1 MGLGEAERLEH
12 MIENVLIAGRLR
24 TDRQPIRMSL
34 SRLDRFLDAFAAH
47 RGELIQ
53 EPGALEVACE
63 EGVRDAEALFDPDGL
78 RVVLENLVDNALKYG
93 GDEPNVRIHARKD
106 GSALLVDVADD
117 GIGFDP
123 GEAENL
129 FRPFVR
135 TTEEGSPS
143 RHGAGLG
150 LSIARALMR
159 RMGGD
164 VTARSDGPG
173 RGACFTVHLPGR
185 PG

>member
-1 MGLGEAERLEH
+1 MEWILDKGLLGNLK
-12 MIENVLIAGRLR
+12 IE
-24 TDRQPIRMSL
+24 
-34 SRLDRFLDAFAAH
+34 
-47 RGELIQ
+47 
-53 EPGALEVACE
+53 
-63 EGVRDAEALFDPDGL
+63 
-78 RVVLENLVDNALKYG
+78 DN
-93 GDEPNVRIHARKD
+93 
-106 GSALLVDVADD
+106 

-123 GEAENL
+123 EKAESL
-129 FRPFVR
+129 FGPFVR
-135 TTEEGSPS
+135 TAEEGSPS

-173 RGACFTVHLPGR
+173 KGACFTVHLPGR